1 MSTDNASNLDA
12 DDDDDLNEIG
22 TDAVSLLTADHLDV
36 SEMFSEF
43 ESLLSDDGSEDQR
56 AEVVRQI
63 CQALTAH
70 ATVEEEIL
78 YPAARDA
85 LGDDDMI
92 DEAVAEHASVKELI
106 EQIQGMEPSDELF
119 DSTVRMLQESVDAH
133 VEEEEGELFP
143 RLQDTDLDLE
153 ELGDRIA
160 QRKEEVLAALEADEG

>member
-1 MSTDNASNLDA
+1 MSTDNASNLDT
-12 DDDDDLNEIG
+12 DDEDDLNEIG

-43 ESLLSDDGSEDQR
+43 EALLSDDASEDQR

-106 EQIQGMEPSDELF
+106 EQIQGMEPSDELY

-153 ELGDRIA
+153 DLGDRIA

>member
-12 DDDDDLNEIG
+12 DGDDDLNEIG

-43 ESLLSDDGSEDQR
+43 ESLLSDDASEDQR

-106 EQIQGMEPSDELF
+106 EQIQDMEPSDELF

-143 RLQDTDLDLE
+143 RLQETDLDLE